1 MEIATRDDKK
11 DFDRNG
17 GNGSPFSRRYI
28 NKTFF
33 FFFFFRDEATLIWAK
48 YFVIL
53 DKKMVTFCNI
63 YRFFKRVM
71 FNTIFWLHITA

>member
-28 NKTFF
+28 NNFF
-33 FFFFFRDEATLIWAK
+33 FFFFFLGMKLLSFGQSIS
-48 YFVIL
+48 L
-53 DKKMVTFCNI
+53 S
-63 YRFFKRVM
+63 
-71 FNTIFWLHITA
+71 

>member
-28 NKTFF
+28 NNF
-33 FFFFFRDEATLIWAK
+33 FFFFFRDEATLILMRQS
-48 YFVIL
+48 ISL
-53 DKKMVTFCNI
+53 S
-63 YRFFKRVM
+63 
-71 FNTIFWLHITA
+71 

>member
-28 NKTFF
+28 NNFF
-33 FFFFFRDEATLIWAK
+33 FFFFFLGMRLLSFGQSIS
-48 YFVIL
+48 L
-53 DKKMVTFCNI
+53 S
-63 YRFFKRVM
+63 
-71 FNTIFWLHITA
+71 

>member
-28 NKTFF
+28 NNFF
-33 FFFFFRDEATLIWAK
+33 FFFFLGMRLLSFGQSISLS
-48 YFVIL
+48 
-53 DKKMVTFCNI
+53 
-63 YRFFKRVM
+63 
-71 FNTIFWLHITA
+71 

>member
-28 NKTFF
+28 NNFF
-33 FFFFFRDEATLIWAK
+33 FFFFFRDEATLILMRQS
-48 YFVIL
+48 ISL
-53 DKKMVTFCNI
+53 S
-63 YRFFKRVM
+63 
-71 FNTIFWLHITA
+71 